1 MLKDIDCLQVSVMFS
16 EDMPLKS
23 AEGQRILGGL
33 QSPPVFKDIQS
44 SCEFLC
50 FTVLPIVLPPFQR
63 SLQVEVANVQA
74 AGAFPP

>member
-23 AEGQRILGGL
+23 ADGERILGGL
-33 QSPPVFKDIQS
+33 QSPPVFKDIHS
-44 SCEFLC
+44 SCEFVC
-50 FTVLPIVLPPFQR
+50 ITVLPIVLPPIHR

-74 AGAFPP
+74 DGAIQP